1 MFSSDQDRNAPDRYL
16 DTAYKALKG
25 NPNATNQ
32 VLQAAA
38 QGQAVGLKGLA
49 AAAAQQSQQQAQQA
63 MAQQQAQAAGQQP
76 TIIQKL
82 AQQGQGIM
90 GQLPGS
96 IQLAS
101 APQGAPEQPPQ
112 MAPQHMAGGGL
123 VAFADG
129 GAIGNDIDGSFGY
142 EAADAY
148 GDGSQGY
155 AGGGLVS
162 FAEGGALPPDVIDA
176 IQSHFA
182 YGGEV
187 RGFAEGDYL
196 SPDEVRTK
204 YDQMQ
209 KEIQDLLERKHLE
222 SKYRGLK
229 GMSPEEM
236 AREKARHAERVKMG
250 RLSES
255 SGFEPSAAEP
265 EPKGPGYSDVY
276 SEARAERA
284 PEPASYR
291 SKYGLPPRST
301 KEQYTTTAEPPAP
314 KGPSYGDLYPK
325 SAGAAGPNMY
335 DRAGYKDLYPSAEG
349 APEYTPYR
357 PPEGPGPSMMERLA
371 AHSAEPA
378 PRLDPNMAKL
388 ARMAGQELP
397 EIPKAADAWT
407 GGEGFS
413 GAGKLGEFGKGLG
426 RFMSNPALGLLS
438 PEVRGAHNL
447 YTGAAKKAV
456 GMDGLH
462 DIVSGAN
469 QLFDVGLPNV
479 PTEQLS
485 GALNWFRGAD
495 DEDMGDGYPKA
506 LGKKGKD
513 AEVKQEGT
521 YVPDPA
527 DVAPNQPEITP
538 RSEVHKEGQKV
549 SKEFETVKQPTPS
562 VATTPGADTAS
573 LASGESYGAPE
584 SMGLGGLEQARDLVS
599 QLRGQQRMDPE
610 IAKRLEDMQS
620 GARNSTIM
628 QSIMG
633 ALGKG
638 LTSRPGGRIAL
649 GEAALGALAGYQ
661 SGASSEDDM
670 QRKAFDVY
678 KQYADMPISE
688 QQKAADFILKAEQEK
703 AAQQS
708 AERIAD
714 IKGDARMDIEK
725 LKEMY
730 RLEHPEL
737 HGAGGAYGIM
747 DPAKL
752 ATMQNLAEDNAQK
765 RIETESKK
773 RVSNAEPP
781 LTDIERQKIRDQ
793 AYAEQEAYI
802 KSRGMQGFGGFGG
815 FTAPGQLGS
824 GSPTLTVTRSGVV
837 R

>member
-1 MFSSDQDRNAPDRYL
+1 MNMNSMFSSDQDRNAPDRYL

-63 MAQQQAQAAGQQP
+63 MAQQQAQTAGQQP

-101 APQGAPEQPPQ
+101 APTAD
-112 MAPQHMAGGGL
+112 MAPQNMAGGGL

-129 GAIGNDIDGSFGY
+129 GAVGNDIDGSFGY

-187 RGFAEGDYL
+187 RGFAEGDFL
-196 SPDEVRTK
+196 SPDEVQTK

-276 SEARAERA
+276 SEARAESA

-291 SKYGLPPRST
+291 KLYGNAPRSI

-325 SAGAAGPNMY
+325 SAGPAGPNMY
-335 DRAGYKDLYPSAEG
+335 ERARYKDLYPSAEG

-378 PRLDPNMAKL
+378 ARLDPNMAKL

-413 GAGKLGEFGKGLG
+413 GAGKLGELGKGLG

-438 PEVRGAHNL
+438 PEVRGAANL

-456 GMDGLH
+456 GMDGLQ
-462 DIVSGAN
+462 DIASGAN
-469 QLFDVGLPNV
+469 QLFDVGLPDV

-527 DVAPNQPEITP
+527 TVAPNQPEITP
-538 RSEVHKEGQKV
+538 KSEVHKEGQKV

-573 LASGESYGAPE
+573 LTSGESYGVLD

-661 SGASSEDDM
+661 HGASSEDDM

-678 KQYADMPISE
+678 KNYADMPISE
-688 QQKAADFILKAEQEK
+688 QQHAADFILKAEKDK

-708 AERIAD
+708 AERIAEN
-714 IKGDARMDIEK
+714 KGDDALMRLLYSERGKDERSQRMVGQKGGLTEGQAVGSYDSF
-725 LKEMY
+725 LKMAQDYYLKQGLTPTPAQVNTLAKQYMNEALSAT
-730 RLEHPEL
+730 RQGFGDGSQL
-737 HGAGGAYGIM
+737 GAGG
-747 DPAKL
+747 L
-752 ATMQNLAEDNAQK
+752 
-765 RIETESKK
+765 
-773 RVSNAEPP
+773 
-781 LTDIERQKIRDQ
+781 
-793 AYAEQEAYI
+793 
-802 KSRGMQGFGGFGG
+802 GG
-815 FTAPGQLGS
+815 GS
-824 GSPTLTVTRSGVV
+824 GGLTVTRSGVV

>member
-1 MFSSDQDRNAPDRYL
+1 MNMNSMFSSDQDRNAPDRYL

-63 MAQQQAQAAGQQP
+63 MAQQQAQTAGQQP

-101 APQGAPEQPPQ
+101 APTAD
-112 MAPQHMAGGGL
+112 MAPQNMAGGGL

-129 GAIGNDIDGSFGY
+129 GAVGNDIDGSFGY

-162 FAEGGALPPDVIDA
+162 FAEGGALPPDVIDV

-187 RGFAEGDYL
+187 RGFAEGDFL
-196 SPDEVRTK
+196 SPDEVQTK

-229 GMSPEEM
+229 GMSPEEA
-236 AREKARHAERVKMG
+236 AREEARLAERVN
-250 RLSES
+250 
-255 SGFEPSAAEP
+255 EP

-276 SEARAERA
+276 SESRAERA
-284 PEPASYR
+284 SEPASYR
-291 SKYGLPPRST
+291 KLYGNAPRSI

-325 SAGAAGPNMY
+325 SAGPAGPNMY

-349 APEYTPYR
+349 APEYRPYR
-357 PPEGPGPSMMERLA
+357 PPVEPNLYTNTPAQANHPRAPIDVRALSPEAQSYMNRLNAPTEA
-371 AHSAEPA
+371 APIHDMP
-378 PRLDPNMAKL
+378 PRPV
-388 ARMAGQELP
+388 
-397 EIPKAADAWT
+397 DAWSGEELFR
-407 GGEGFS
+407 GGSKIGDAAKGF
-413 GAGKLGEFGKGLG
+413 GRGLG

-438 PEVRGAHNL
+438 PEVRAAHSL
-447 YTGAAKKAV
+447 YTGAAKKALGGPKA
-456 GMDGLH
+456 GMQ

-469 QLFDVGLPNV
+469 ELADMGFLGSSTGQV
-479 PTEQLS
+479 S
-485 GALNWFRGAD
+485 GALNWLRGAS
-495 DEDMGDGYPKA
+495 DEDMGEGYPKA
-506 LGKKGKD
+506 LGGKGKD

-527 DVAPNQPEITP
+527 TVAPNQPEITP

-573 LASGESYGAPE
+573 LTSGESYGVLE

-661 SGASSEDDM
+661 HGASSEDDM
-670 QRKAFDVY
+670 QRKAFDIY
-678 KQYADMPISE
+678 KNYADMPISE
-688 QQKAADFILKAEQEK
+688 QQHAADFVLKAEKDK

-708 AERIAD
+708 AERIAEG
-714 IKGDARMDIEK
+714 KGEDALMRLLYSERGKGERSQLMAGQKGGLTEGQKLSAIEHARK
-725 LKEMY
+725 EAQESITKDFLGKEPPPGELDRRFTQYYISALKAMSAGEAYISGAGMGGGSQ
-730 RLEHPEL
+730 L
-737 HGAGGAYGIM
+737 GAGG
-747 DPAKL
+747 L
-752 ATMQNLAEDNAQK
+752 
-765 RIETESKK
+765 
-773 RVSNAEPP
+773 
-781 LTDIERQKIRDQ
+781 
-793 AYAEQEAYI
+793 
-802 KSRGMQGFGGFGG
+802 GG
-815 FTAPGQLGS
+815 GS
-824 GSPTLTVTRSGVV
+824 GGLTVTRSGVV

>member
-1 MFSSDQDRNAPDRYL
+1 MDFNNPEKYL
-16 DTAYKALKG
+16 TTAYDALKD

-32 VLQAAA
+32 IIQAAA
-38 QGQAVGLKGLA
+38 QGQPVGLRGLA

-63 MAQQQAQAAGQQP
+63 AAAQQQQGPQP
-76 TIIQKL
+76 TIMQKL
-82 AQQGQGIM
+82 AMQAQQQQGIM
-90 GQLPGS
+90 GQLPS
-96 IQLAS
+96 NIQLAS

-112 MAPQHMAGGGL
+112 MAPQGMAGGGL

-129 GAIGNDIDGSFGY
+129 GS
-142 EAADAY
+142 
-148 GDGSQGY
+148 
-155 AGGGLVS
+155 V
-162 FAEGGALPPDVIDA
+162 LPPDVIDA

-182 YGGEV
+182 QGGEV
-187 RGFAEGDYL
+187 RGFAEGDFL

-229 GMSPEEM
+229 GMSPEEA
-236 AREKARHAERVKMG
+236 AREEARHAERVKMG

-291 SKYGLPPRST
+291 NLYGNAPRSA

-325 SAGAAGPNMY
+325 SAGAAGPSMY
-335 DRAGYKDLYPSAEG
+335 ERAGYKDLYPSAEG

-378 PRLDPNMAKL
+378 SRLDPNMAKL

-413 GAGKLGEFGKGLG
+413 GAGKLGELGKGLG

-438 PEVRGAHNL
+438 PEVRGAANL

-456 GMDGLH
+456 GLDGLQ

-469 QLFDVGLPNV
+469 QLFDVGLP
-479 PTEQLS
+479 EQQTALEKKLRS
-485 GALNWFRGAD
+485 AYGYADDAIQGMVGAS
-495 DEDMGDGYPKA
+495 DEDMGEGYPKA
-506 LGKKGKD
+506 LGGKGKD

-521 YVPDPA
+521 YTPDPA
-527 DVAPNQPEITP
+527 EVASNQPEVLP
-538 RSEVHKEGQKV
+538 RAKVHPEGQKV

-573 LASGESYGAPE
+573 LTSGESYGSPD
-584 SMGLGGLEQARDLVS
+584 SMGLGGLEQARDLVR
-599 QLRGQQRMDPE
+599 QLRGEHKMDPE
-610 IAKRLEDMQS
+610 IAAKLADMES
-620 GARNSTIM
+620 SARNSTIM
-628 QSIMG
+628 QSLMG
-633 ALGKG
+633 ALGEG
-638 LTSRPGGRIAL
+638 LSSPYGGRFAM
-649 GEAALGALAGYQ
+649 GKAALGALAGYQ
-661 SGASSEDDM
+661 HGASSEDDM

-678 KQYADMPISE
+678 KNYADMPISE

-765 RIETESKK
+765 RIEAESKK

>member
-1 MFSSDQDRNAPDRYL
+1 MNMNSMFSSDQDRNAPDRYL

-38 QGQAVGLKGLA
+38 KGQAVGLKGLA
-49 AAAAQQSQQQAQQA
+49 AAAAQQSQNQAQQA
-63 MAQQQAQAAGQQP
+63 MAQQQGQAAGQQP

-101 APQGAPEQPPQ
+101 APTEG
-112 MAPQHMAGGGL
+112 MAPQSMAGGGL

-155 AGGGLVS
+155 AGGGLVA
-162 FAEGGALPPDVIDA
+162 FAEGGVLPPDVIDA

-182 YGGEV
+182 QGGAV
-187 RGFAEGDYL
+187 RGFAEGDFL
-196 SPDEVRTK
+196 SLDEVRTK

-209 KEIQDLLERKHLE
+209 KEIQDLLERKQLE

-291 SKYGLPPRST
+291 NLYGNAPRSI
-301 KEQYTTTAEPPAP
+301 KEQYAPTAEPSAP
-314 KGPSYGDLYPK
+314 PRPGYGDLYPQ
-325 SAGAAGPNMY
+325 SRGPGAPSMY
-335 DRAGYKDLYPSAEG
+335 ERATYKDIYPSAEG

-371 AHSAEPA
+371 AHSAEPPA
-378 PRLDPNMAKL
+378 RLDPNMAKL
-388 ARMAGQELP
+388 ARAAGQDLP

-413 GAGKLGEFGKGLG
+413 GMGKLGAFGKGLG
-426 RFMSNPALGLLS
+426 RLVSNPALGLLS
-438 PEVRGAHNL
+438 PEVRGAANL

-456 GMDGLH
+456 GMDGLQ

-469 QLFDVGLPNV
+469 QMFDVGLPEL
-479 PTEQLS
+479 PEEDRMGQLKS
-485 GALNWFRGAD
+485 AFGRAGEINPAISREEWGKR
-495 DEDMGDGYPKA
+495 KA
-506 LGKKGKD
+506 SNKD
-513 AEVKQEGT
+513 AEIKQEGT

-527 DVAPNQPEITP
+527 TVAPNQPEITP
-538 RSEVHKEGQKV
+538 KSEVHKEGQKV
-549 SKEFETVKQPTPS
+549 SEEFRTVKQPTPS

-573 LASGESYGAPE
+573 LTSGESYGVPE
-584 SMGLGGLEQARDLVS
+584 SMGLGGLEQARDLIK
-599 QLRGQQRMDPE
+599 QLRGEQRMDPE

-661 SGASSEDDM
+661 HGASSEDDM

-708 AERIAD
+708 AERIAEN
-714 IKGDARMDIEK
+714 KGEDALERLLRSEAGKNIRSERMAGQKGGLTEGQK
-725 LKEMY
+725 LQAITQAREDAAKSIARDFIGKEPPPGE
-730 RLEHPEL
+730 LERRIQNYYISALRTMNAGEVAL
-737 HGAGGAYGIM
+737 SGGMGGGNQIGAGG
-747 DPAKL
+747 L
-752 ATMQNLAEDNAQK
+752 
-765 RIETESKK
+765 
-773 RVSNAEPP
+773 
-781 LTDIERQKIRDQ
+781 
-793 AYAEQEAYI
+793 
-802 KSRGMQGFGGFGG
+802 GG
-815 FTAPGQLGS
+815 GS
-824 GSPTLTVTRSGVV
+824 GGLTVTRSGVV